1 MLIGIDEFAI
11 YRYVGFYTH
20 GESTIDR
27 EQSQATAC
35 PHGALNETQP
45 GSNALHL
52 NPTHQILIPQHPE
65 VLFQPVTASI
75 CYVFILFVSNLS
87 RSIPPSFTSPEK
99 T

>member
-11 YRYVGFYTH
+11 YRSVGFYTH

-52 NPTHQILIPQHPE
+52 NPTRQILIPQHPE